1 MEISFSRWYDAI
13 EDSYHQIRNKMEK
26 SEKRKIKKLVW
37 LVLPVIIL
45 VLLWLAPPMKWL
57 TKLWVAFSSAL
68 FALGKI
74 FIWVI
79 VIPALVIALF
89 IFKMR
94 KKKNKQL

>member
-1 MEISFSRWYDAI
+1 
-13 EDSYHQIRNKMEK
+13 
-26 SEKRKIKKLVW
+26 RKIMKLLW
-37 LVLPVIIL
+37 LLLPVIIL
-45 VLLWLAPPMKWL
+45 VLLWLVPPIKWL

-79 VIPALVIALF
+79 VIPALIIAIV

-94 KKKNKQL
+94 KKKNNQHTA